1 MEEAPPANQYA
12 AGPPAG
18 IVRGN
23 LSREKRSLAAMIPGV
38 IGGIFLVPGRCLS
51 MVSGSMAP
59 GIVAGVPGI
68 VTLLRPIPRPGAD
81 RKKTGKSWFFT
92 CTRQSA
98 FFTIFLCTVCK
109 FGSL

>member
-81 RKKTGKSWFFT
+81 RKKTGKS
-92 CTRQSA
+92 
-98 FFTIFLCTVCK
+98 
-109 FGSL
+109 